1 MQKVAPYWRAI
12 QFAAEKLGVYN
23 IVGMNWWEEETTLLF
38 CSLFEGVCE
47 GLIGTLADADPSVD
61 NMERLDVFMSNFPAG
76 SPYQD
81 LVLFAQNTAKEG
93 FHQFN
98 YGERDNIKIYGSV
111 EPPKIPLENF
121 KVPVALI
128 QGDTDRLA
136 DPTDVEW
143 LNSQI
148 ESHVVFRK
156 MYSLGHLSFT
166 LAKDM
171 SWFNEDVVDLMSQYA
186 TNDHLY

>member
-1 MQKVAPYWRAI
+1 
-12 QFAAEKLGVYN
+12 
-23 IVGMNWWEEETTLLF
+23 MNWWEEEATLLF
-38 CSLFEGVCE
+38 CSLFDGVCE

-61 NMERLDVFMSNFPAG
+61 NMSRLDVFMSNFPAG

-81 LVLFAQNTAKEG
+81 LVLFAQNTAKDG

-98 YGERDNIKIYGSV
+98 YGERDNVKIYGSV

-148 ESHVVFRK
+148 SSHVVFRK

-166 LAKDM
+166 LAQDM
-171 SWFNEDVVDLMSQYA
+171 SWFSEDVVDLMS
-186 TNDHLY
+186 